1 VKSHLRIALPPL
13 AQWHPAQPLAY
24 AWFDRQGRIAQS
36 GELDAAALAT
46 AFRPRRIEAVLHPN
60 DAIVTT
66 VQVPPVAPRQRSA
79 AVESAIEALLL
90 GDIDSVAVAFGARD
104 ADGTVAVAW
113 TDKQRLHHV
122 WDGLAGTGLRLD
134 IVVATASVLPPEDT
148 DRQVPLQVPVSA
160 RWQHPGPRWG
170 WVVRSVRDTRRQA
183 WRWPIALTLTATVLW
198 VIGLNL
204 YASRLE
210 QDVDTLRATMTQRV
224 QAAFPELPVVVD
236 PLRQAEQGRNAL
248 LNAGGTSTA
257 NDLVPLAL
265 AAARALPAAEDRV
278 TRMQY
283 SATGLLVTLRADDA
297 PSGGANSLGAG
308 NTAGFNANGAAAAK
322 PMAPRTE
329 PGIRVD
335 KTETPNTWRVVSTE
349 VP

>member
-1 VKSHLRIALPPL
+1 MKSHLRIALPPL
-13 AQWHPAQPLAY
+13 VQWHPAQPLPY
-24 AWFDRQGRIAQS
+24 AWFDRQGRVAQS

-46 AFRPRRIEAVLHPN
+46 AFRPRRIEAVLHPH

-66 VQVPPVAPRQRSA
+66 VQVPPVAPRQRGA

-90 GDIDSVAVAFGARD
+90 GDIDSVAVAFGTREPN
-104 ADGTVAVAW
+104 GTVVVAW

-122 WDGLAGTGLRLD
+122 WDSLAGTGLRLD
-134 IVVATASVLPPEDT
+134 VVVPTASVLPPDDT
-148 DRQVPLQVPVSA
+148 DHHQPLQLPVSP
-160 RWQHPGPRWG
+160 RWQHPAPRWG

-183 WRWPIALTLTATVLW
+183 WRWPIALTLAAAVLW

-204 YASRLE
+204 YASRLKH
-210 QDVDTLRATMTQRV
+210 DVDTLRATMTQRV
-224 QAAFPELPVVVD
+224 QATFPELPVVVD

-265 AAARALPAAEDRV
+265 AAARVLPAADDRV

-283 SATGLLVTLRADDA
+283 SAAGLLVTLRAESPA
-297 PSGGANSLGAG
+297 TGGASSLGSGG
-308 NTAGFNANGAAAAK
+308 TAGATASGTLAAK

-335 KTETPNTWRVVSTE
+335 KTETPNTWRIVSTE
-349 VP
+349 AP